1 MPDIEIIER
10 RISSFIESLDNLKR
24 HQNVTIENVKS
35 DTDLL
40 WILERGIYLMI
51 QNLFDMFAHIVSAD
65 FNEKWDYYSDISD
78 ILEKHKIITS
88 EEKITLNQMAG
99 FRNRLTHEYLSLD
112 LNVLVDIV
120 NNRLSD
126 FINFLHII
134 KNYCKL

>member
-120 NNRLSD
+120 NSRLSD